1 MREMGLRVQTKHGA
15 EKLPEDMR
23 TVLINQSKL
32 RRKRLLKGDSLTEVC
47 NF

>member
-23 TVLINQSKL
+23 IVLINQSKL
-32 RRKRLLKGDSLTEVC
+32 WKRLLKGDS
-47 NF
+47 